1 MSSESKDKVSFGP
14 LRATNPNWIKLQSEV
29 TQWRKENRETPWPSP
44 SNFASIHPTWAQF
57 RVAEFVYCFLKV
69 KEIVDSILG
78 IEQQH
83 ADFSKYLI
91 YGYFLQG

>member
-14 LRATNPNWIKLQSEV
+14 LRATNPNWIKLQSEA
-29 TQWRKENRETPWPSP
+29 TQWQKDNRDTPWPTP

-57 RVAEFVYCFLKV
+57 RVAEFAYRFSKV
-69 KEIVDSILG
+69 KEMVDSVLG
-78 IEQQH
+78 IEQQD
-83 ADFSKYLI
+83 ADCSKFLI